1 LRALITGITGQDGS
15 YLAELLLARGY
26 EVWGLVRRTSTDGSW
41 RIAHLA
47 GEPRLHLVAGDL
59 LDGGSLL
66 RAVEEA
72 RPDEVYHLAAQSFV
86 GRSWREPEA
95 TAEVTGLGALRLL
108 EAVRVCAPGARV
120 YQASTSE
127 MYGEL
132 RGVAAGPE
140 GPFRPRSPYGVAKL
154 FAHHTAIN
162 YRESYGMFV
171 ATGVL
176 FNHESPRRGPEFVTS
191 KVCRAAA
198 LAAGDRSHRVRLG
211 NLDARRDWGWA
222 PDYVDAMWRMLQTD
236 RPLDLV
242 VATGTSRSVRDLCEA
257 AFGAVGLD
265 WRDHVEVDEAL
276 LRPADIEALIGDP
289 SGAKAA
295 IGWVPTV
302 DFGELVRRMVAAE
315 GAAVGR

>member
-1 LRALITGITGQDGS
+1 
-15 YLAELLLARGY
+15 
-26 EVWGLVRRTSTDGSW
+26 
-41 RIAHLA
+41 
-47 GEPRLHLVAGDL
+47 
-59 LDGGSLL
+59 
-66 RAVEEA
+66 
-72 RPDEVYHLAAQSFV
+72 
-86 GRSWREPEA
+86 
-95 TAEVTGLGALRLL
+95 
-108 EAVRVCAPGARV
+108 
-120 YQASTSE
+120 

-132 RGVAAGPE
+132 RGVPAGPD
-140 GPFRPRSPYGVAKL
+140 GPFRPRSPYGAAKL

-171 ATGVL
+171 ATGIL

-198 LAAGDRSHRVRLG
+198 LAAADPSSRVRLG

-222 PDYVDAMWRMLQTD
+222 PDYVDAMWRMLQAD

-265 WRDHVEVDEAL
+265 WRAHVEVDEAL

-289 SGAKAA
+289 AGAKEA
-295 IGWVPTV
+295 IGWEASVG
-302 DFGELVRRMVAAE
+302 FEELVRRMVAAE
-315 GAAVGR
+315 GAASGR